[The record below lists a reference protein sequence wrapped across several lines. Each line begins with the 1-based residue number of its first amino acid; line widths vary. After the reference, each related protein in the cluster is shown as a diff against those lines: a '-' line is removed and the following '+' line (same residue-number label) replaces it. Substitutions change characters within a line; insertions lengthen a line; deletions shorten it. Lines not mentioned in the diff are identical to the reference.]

1 MLYTKLSKVWEEK
14 PLPTDKDAVAFLY
27 WIEVEVEMAG
37 ASWKACRGIY

>member
-1 MLYTKLSKVWEEK
+1 
-14 PLPTDKDAVAFLY
+14 VAFLY